1 MILMKKM
8 SSGTIE
14 DLRNKLQTAIELE
27 HSTIPPYLTANFTLI
42 NQSSTTN
49 NNISGIIGSVLG
61 EEMLHMTIAANI
73 LNAIG
78 GQPVINKPDFIPTY
92 PGNLPGSVDAGLTVG
107 LEKFS
112 LDLVK
117 NVFMEIE
124 EPENPV
130 DIKNEIQPYSEGLT
144 IGEFYK
150 GIIQDMNALQAQ
162 GNIFTGDPALQVTME
177 NFYPSS
183 VLFPVTNLEEAI
195 QAINI
200 IIDQGE
206 GTSTDPFVAPEDESY
221 GTAEPAHYY
230 RFEEIVKGQELVQNK
245 DGSYA
250 YTGNPIPFDPTAV
263 ANMWPNPRM
272 ADYPKDS
279 LAYEN
284 IRLFNYNYT
293 CLLNTLHDTFN
304 GAPDKIQTALGNM
317 FTLRL
322 YALKLLALPSP
333 NHPGFVAG
341 PSFEYLPEL

>member
-1 MILMKKM
+1 MILLKKM

-14 DLRNKLQTAIELE
+14 DLRLKLQTAIELE

-42 NQSSTTN
+42 NQQSDHN
-49 NNISGIIGSVLG
+49 NAISEIIGSVLG

-78 GQPVINKPDFIPTY
+78 GQPVINKPDFVPTY

-124 EPENPV
+124 EPESPV
-130 DIKNEIQPYSEGLT
+130 DIKNDLQPYSDGIT
-144 IGEFYK
+144 IGEFYMS
-150 GIIQDMNALQAQ
+150 IIDDINTLQAQ
-162 GNIFTGDPALQVTME
+162 GNIFTGDPVLQVTMPD
-177 NFYPSS
+177 FYPTS
-183 VLFPVTNLEEAI
+183 VLFPIKTVTDAI
-195 QAINI
+195 NGINI

-206 GTSTDPFVAPEDESY
+206 GTSTDPFVAPEDETY
-221 GTAEPAHYY
+221 GSVEPAHYY
-230 RFEEIVKGQELVQNK
+230 RFEEIVEGKKLIQNK

-250 YTGNPIPFDPTAV
+250 YAGDIIAFDPTLV

-304 GAPDKIQTALGNM
+304 GQPDKIQTALGNM

-333 NHPGFVAG
+333 NHPGFMAG